1 MNHSDIG
8 DFMAFLSGVG
18 GYLAVGIGLVCLVI
32 FGWPKPDPEGD
43 AAEDLGRVPGGDE
56 Q

>member
-1 MNHSDIG
+1 MNADALINGALCLGVLALIG
-8 DFMAFLSGVG
+8 AGF
-18 GYLAVGIGLVCLVI
+18 YGLI
-32 FGWPKPDPEGD
+32 RRGWPKPDPEGD